1 MINLEELVRQYPQNL
16 QRFKKRILAEYLQCQ
31 ILQIIF
37 NTKYANKLSFL
48 GDTALRI
55 MFDNNRFSEDLDFDN
70 FGLTRDEFKEIV
82 EEVVDKLTLEGYQTE
97 MRIVFK
103 GAYRCYLKFNDILFI
118 NGVSKYENE
127 KLMIQI
133 DTVSHNFNYKP
144 DIKILNKFDIL
155 TEIFVTPI
163 DILFSQK
170 ICAAF
175 GRKRLKGRDFYDLL
189 YILGINKKF
198 NYDYLRIK
206 LGIADAKTLKEYI
219 LKKSETLDF
228 KALASDAQ
236 PLLFSPEDYKKVLLF
251 KRYIEGL
258 EF

>member
-1 MINLEELVRQYPQNL
+1 MISLEELVRQYPQNL
-16 QRFKKRILAEYLQCQ
+16 QLFKKRILAEYLQCQ

-48 GDTALRI
+48 GGTALRI

-70 FGLTRDEFKEIV
+70 FGLTQQEFKEIA
-82 EEVVDKLTLEGYQTE
+82 EEVVKKLILEGYRME

-103 GAYRCYLKFNDILFI
+103 GAYRCYLKFNDILFT
-118 NGVSKYENE
+118 NGVSKDENE
-127 KLMIQI
+127 KLMIQF
-133 DTVSHNFNYKP
+133 DTAAHNFNYKP

-189 YILGINKKF
+189 YIFGINKRI
-198 NYDYLRIK
+198 NYDYLNAK
-206 LGIADAKTLKEYI
+206 LGISNGKTLKEYI
-219 LKKSETLDF
+219 VKESEKLDL
-228 KALASDAQ
+228 KALAADVQ
-236 PLLFSPEDYKKVLLF
+236 PLLFNPEDNKKILLF
-251 KRYIEGL
+251 KQYIEGL